1 VKRVA
6 VPVVL
11 AAMLAGCGG
20 GGSDRP
26 FTLAKTR
33 PCLQKSS
40 AVKIRGKLDFVA
52 STATGGAVHV
62 VMPHNAATVVFGVTL
77 DDANNLDQAYHRFK
91 GKNIGVE
98 DVLRQNRNV
107 VMLFHVHPSDDDLA
121 AIEDCLS

>member
-6 VPVVL
+6 VSVVL
-11 AAMLAGCGG
+11 AVTLAGCG

-40 AVKIRGKLDFVA
+40 SLKIRGKLDFVA

-77 DDANNLDQAYHRFK
+77 DDANNVNQAYHRFK

-107 VMLFHVHPSDDDLA
+107 VMLFHVHPSDADLA
-121 AIEDCLS
+121 AVEDCLS